1 MAGFLNLS
9 KEKQLNKVV
18 EIEICR
24 ILPNPN
30 QPRKDFKESEI
41 YALAESISQNG
52 ILQPLSVRKVAD
64 KYEII
69 AGERRLRAA
78 MMCELHHVPCI
89 VYDMNDR
96 DSAILAIVE
105 NIQRQD
111 LSFFEEATAI
121 EKLIEFYG
129 LTQEEAASK
138 LGKAQSTVAN
148 KLRILRLSDTERDM
162 ISKFN
167 LTERHARALL
177 RLGSAQERLFL
188 LEKIVK
194 NKLNVEKT
202 ELLIDNYIG
211 KVKEKQSYKKRSP
224 VFQNVSI
231 FVNTI
236 NKAIQT
242 MQSAGIAAESRKI
255 QGEEYIEYRV
265 RIPMRSV

>member
-1 MAGFLNLS
+1 
-9 KEKQLNKVV
+9 
-18 EIEICR
+18 
-24 ILPNPN
+24 
-30 QPRKDFKESEI
+30 
-41 YALAESISQNG
+41 
-52 ILQPLSVRKVAD
+52 
-64 KYEII
+64 
-69 AGERRLRAA
+69 
-78 MMCELHHVPCI
+78 MCELHHVPCI

-121 EKLIEFYG
+121 EKLIEYYG

-148 KLRILRLSDTERDM
+148 KLRILRLTEAERE
-162 ISKFN
+162 IVSKFN

-224 VFQNVSI
+224 FFQNVSI